1 MASTTSGL
9 VDQSRD
15 SDCAFGDGPTCT
27 EIRSSEN
34 HKKDALRALGY
45 DPNPNGDQMV
55 HAFSITCHRGLDGGV
70 EAMVGDRDGRS
81 GLVVAGGID
90 RVLAGKRTNVRVGR
104 TRTAPG
110 GVGAED
116 VGMDEPRR

>member
-1 MASTTSGL
+1 MMRAAMAWPISTS
-9 VDQSRD
+9 VRMKF
-15 SDCAFGDGPTCT
+15 A
-27 EIRSSEN
+27 
-34 HKKDALRALGY
+34 KKGALRALGY
-45 DPNPNGDQMV
+45 DPNPKGDQMV

-70 EAMVGDRDGRS
+70 EAIVGDRDGRS

-90 RVLAGKRTNVRVGR
+90 RVLAGKRTNVRVGS

-116 VGMDEPRR
+116 VGMDEPRRW